1 MASALLAW
9 SSSLPLV
16 SAVSRPLRRVAYQL
30 RGRARAPWCPAIPQ
44 AVPSVA
50 LHLVPVAPQTAPAAP
65 VQRPASPRPLRVIMR
80 PQSDGACRLVI
91 SGRMADVCAELDRLA
106 LAC

>member
-50 LHLVPVAPQTAPAAP
+50 LQLVPAAPQPAPAAMAK
-65 VQRPASPRPLRVIMR
+65 RPAAPPLRVIMR
-80 PQSDGACRLVI
+80 PQGDGACRLVI

-106 LAC
+106 LTC

>member
-30 RGRARAPWCPAIPQ
+30 RGRARAPWCPSIPQ

-50 LHLVPVAPQTAPAAP
+50 LHLACATAQPAPAA
-65 VQRPASPRPLRVIMR
+65 VAQRPAALPLRVIMR
-80 PQSDGACRLVI
+80 TQGDGACRLVI

>member
-9 SSSLPLV
+9 TSSLPLV

-30 RGRARAPWCPAIPQ
+30 RGRARAPWCPSIPL
-44 AVPSVA
+44 AVPNVA
-50 LHLVPVAPQTAPAAP
+50 LQLVPAPPIVPVAAA
-65 VQRPASPRPLRVIMR
+65 QRPAGPPLRVIMR
-80 PQSDGACRLVI
+80 PQADGACRLVI